1 MEICFFPSRLFL
13 ALGLE
18 RKLDEQARVHL
29 CYLISNLLVLALLPL
44 AHLVPH
50 FCVFR
55 SLTGVPCPGCGVTHA
70 ILLALALDIRGSLL
84 ANPAGLVITAAIFF
98 QVCFRPL
105 AIVYEK
111 TSPFVITG
119 SRWLA
124 KFTAVV
130 LFASWIF
137 TLLHLRSL

>member
-1 MEICFFPSRLFL
+1 MEICFLPSRLFI

-29 CYLISNLLVLALLPL
+29 GCLLSNLLVLALLPL

-55 SLTGVPCPGCGVTHA
+55 SLAGIPCPGCGVTHA
-70 ILLALALDIRGSLL
+70 VLLALALDVRGSLL
-84 ANPAGLVITAAIFF
+84 ANPAGLLIAAAICF

-105 AIVYEK
+105 AIAFEGA
-111 TSPFVITG
+111 SPFVVTS
-119 SRWLA
+119 SRWLSKLA
-124 KFTAVV
+124 TAA

-137 TLLHLRSL
+137 TLLHRHAS